1 MKIIDGIL
9 YWCLILLPL
18 SIAIAP
24 APMNVFMGFSIAAFL
39 LKKLL
44 IRERLFMALANRKAK
59 PLPYRLKRGP
69 LNIPLLLLFMIT
81 CLSAINS
88 ISLYDT
94 LKGGIFRLGQYIIV
108 FYIVKGEVKDRGHI
122 SKILLAFVLGAAL
135 ASSNGIFQV
144 ITGRDFIRGYKPI
157 LNIGLLRAT
166 ASFKDANILGIYL
179 SAIVPAILG
188 LALYYL
194 KGAKKA
200 FFLLISLLVLTAIAL
215 TYSRPTLLAVYVILL
230 FLGLVKKSRVL
241 VALLFIFTLA
251 APFLLPKSVKDWAKE
266 VEYNPLRF
274 MCNDDRLAVYRNS
287 LRMIKAH
294 PIIGVGANAFMKSY
308 KMYKEFPEYR
318 GIVTLDEMKAH
329 NNFLQMAGEIGLTGL
344 AIFFWFLYRLFRE
357 SKNVCNSLDDNYLKT
372 VSLSLIACLIAFL
385 INGLTE
391 SSLYYSVVAVLFW
404 YIAGLSLS
412 LKKFAYADKEHPGI

>member
-1 MKIIDGIL
+1 MSSKDELIKIIDGIL
-9 YWCLILLPL
+9 YWCVLLLPF

-24 APMNVFMGFSIAAFL
+24 APMNVFIGFLIAAFL

-44 IRERLFMALANRKAK
+44 IRERLFR
-59 PLPYRLKRGP
+59 PGP
-69 LNIPLLLLFMIT
+69 LNIPLSLLFIIT

-88 ISLYDT
+88 ISLFDT
-94 LKGGIFRLGQYIIV
+94 LKGGIFRLAQYILI
-108 FYIVKGEVKDRGHI
+108 FYIVKDEVKDKAHLN
-122 SKILLAFVLGAAL
+122 KILFSLVLGAVL

-200 FFLLISLLVLTAIAL
+200 FLFLISLLVLMAIAL

-230 FLGLVKKSRVL
+230 FFGWARKDK
-241 VALLFIFTLA
+241 ALLSLLLIFTLA
-251 APFLLPKSVKDWAKE
+251 SPLVMPKSVKEWAKE

-274 MCNDDRLAVYRNS
+274 MCNDDRIAVYIHS
-287 LRMIKAH
+287 LNMIKAH
-294 PIIGVGANAFMKSY
+294 PVIGVGANAFMKSY

-329 NNFLQMAGEIGLTGL
+329 NNFLHMAGEIGLSGL
-344 AIFFWFLYRLFRE
+344 LIFFWFLYRLFRE
-357 SKNVCNSLDDNYLKT
+357 SKNIYRLAGDNYLKT

-412 LKKFAYADKEHPGI
+412 LKKFVYGDKEHPGL

>member
-1 MKIIDGIL
+1 MRGKAMPSNETLNGLL
-9 YWCLILLPL
+9 YWCVILLPF

-24 APMNVFMGFSIAAFL
+24 APMNVFIGFLIAAFL

-44 IRERLFMALANRKAK
+44 IRERLF
-59 PLPYRLKRGP
+59 KRGP
-69 LNIPLLLLFMIT
+69 LNIPLSLLFIIT
-81 CLSAINS
+81 CLSVINS

-108 FYIVKGEVKDRGHI
+108 FYIVKDETKDRAHLN
-122 SKILLAFVLGAAL
+122 KILFSFILGAVL

-144 ITGRDFIRGYKPI
+144 ISGRDFIRGYKPI

-200 FFLLISLLVLTAIAL
+200 LFFLIGLLVLTGIGL

-230 FLGLVKKSRVL
+230 FLGLVKKDRVL
-241 VALLFIFTLA
+241 VTLLLIFTLA
-251 APFLLPKSVKDWAKE
+251 APFLLPKSVQDWAKE

-294 PIIGVGANAFMKSY
+294 PLIGVGANNFMKSY
-308 KMYKEFPEYR
+308 KRYKEYPEYR
-318 GIVTLDEMKAH
+318 NIVTLDEMKAH
-329 NNFLQMAGEIGLTGL
+329 NNFLHMAGEIGLSGL
-344 AIFFWFLYRLFRE
+344 LIFFWFLYRLFRE
-357 SKNVCNSLDDNYLKT
+357 SKNIYNSLDDNYLKT

-391 SSLYYSVVAVLFW
+391 SSLYYSAVAVLFW
-404 YIAGLSLS
+404 YIAGLCLA
-412 LKKFAYADKEHPGI
+412 LKKFYADKEHPCL